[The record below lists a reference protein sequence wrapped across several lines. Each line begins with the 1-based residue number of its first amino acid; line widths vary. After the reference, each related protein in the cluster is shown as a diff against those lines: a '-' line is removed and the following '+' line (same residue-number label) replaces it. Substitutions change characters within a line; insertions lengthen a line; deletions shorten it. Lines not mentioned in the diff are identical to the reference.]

1 MKGNLR
7 SPTLDFISISS
18 SLYFMAKTFAV
29 IGLGRFGSQ
38 IARALIEKGFEVI
51 VVDEN
56 EERVNEFSEI
66 ASGAFVMDAT
76 DEKALKDAGIGEVD
90 CAIVSVGQNISS
102 SILITMLLKEL
113 GVKEIIV
120 KEIMPIH
127 GKILERLGATKIINP
142 EKDTALRLAHSF
154 TSPRIFDIIEVSPE
168 YSIMEVIAPKVFWNQ
183 ALKDIR
189 LRQEYRISVIA
200 IRRKKTIFRE
210 NGVPDFEEEV
220 IIAPGA
226 EQEIEENDIL
236 VLLGK
241 EKDLERVSKL

>member
-1 MKGNLR
+1 M
-7 SPTLDFISISS
+7 TLFPF
-18 SLYFMAKTFAV
+18 SLPFFMPKSFVV

-51 VVDEN
+51 VVDQN

-66 ASGAFVMDAT
+66 ATSALVMDAT
-76 DEKALKDAGIGEVD
+76 DEKALKDAGIGDCD

-102 SILITMLLKEL
+102 SILITMLLKDL

-120 KEIMPIH
+120 KEISSVH
-127 GKILERLGATKIINP
+127 GKILEKLGATKIINP

-154 TSPRIFDIIEVSPE
+154 TSPRIFDIIEVSPD
-168 YSIMEVIAPKVFWNQ
+168 YSIMEVVAPKDFWGR
-183 ALKDIR
+183 ALREIR
-189 LRQEYRISVIA
+189 LRRDYRVSVIA
-200 IRRKKTIFRE
+200 IRRKRAIFR

-226 EQEIEENDIL
+226 DDEIAENDIL

-241 EKDLERVSKL
+241 YEDLEKVSKL